1 MGNVIQSFSYGLKEA
16 ALVAQAEEL
25 AKEQGKSFSKYLVEL
40 MKEDVRKKEQALNE
54 GLKIFNSRQTAID
67 EYDIK
72 LFEPKP
78 VRIKKINLLS
88 KDQKDKVRKDLCQ
101 LQKELRV
108 VIHV

>member
-40 MKEDVRKKEQALNE
+40 MREDVQKKEQALGE
-54 GLKIFNSRQTAID
+54 GLAIMASRQTTIN

-72 LFEPKP
+72 LFEAKP
-78 VRIKKINLLS
+78 LRIKKINLLS
-88 KDQKDKVRKDLCQ
+88 KEQKDKIRKDLCQ
-101 LQKELRV
+101 LQKELA
-108 VIHV
+108 VIIK